1 MGKKLVQSLITDFIG
16 KNKHIKK
23 EDLNSTKDSHF
34 ETESTHSQIPIK
46 IQETRLKIDSK
57 VFDVNIL
64 PSNNTQ

>member
-1 MGKKLVQSLITDFIG
+1 MGKKLVQSLITDFIA

-34 ETESTHSQIPIK
+34 ENESTVSQIPVK
-46 IQETRLKIDSK
+46 IQETRLKMDSK
-57 VFDVNIL
+57 VFDVNIS